1 MIGHTACS
9 TGEKGLLI
17 AGSLGVNFL
26 FLKNFEEERHKLI
39 QIPGLNFLI
48 LYGC

>member
-1 MIGHTACS
+1 MMGHTVCS
-9 TGEKGLLI
+9 MGGNGLLI
-17 AGSLGVNFL
+17 ADSLGVNFL
-26 FLKNFEEERHKLI
+26 FLKNLEEERHKLI